1 MRRNSIGHIKVRP
14 IKHISPPIIAPGDRS
29 DRNDKR
35 KPKNRFKDHGCGP
48 AMRPKVERETRR
60 LTKIS
65 GSESLRSNRAIAF
78 LTHLQHFG
86 PEKVV
91 NCFNRPVV
99 LAAGDVQPMDCSIPV
114 TSTNEAKAERD
125 KS

>member
-1 MRRNSIGHIKVRP
+1 M
-14 IKHISPPIIAPGDRS
+14 
-29 DRNDKR
+29 
-35 KPKNRFKDHGCGP
+35 
-48 AMRPKVERETRR
+48 ERETRR

-65 GSESLRSNRAIAF
+65 SSKSLRSDRAIAF

-91 NCFNRPVV
+91 NCFNRPLV
-99 LAAGDVQPMDCSIPV
+99 LPTGDVHPTDCSIPV